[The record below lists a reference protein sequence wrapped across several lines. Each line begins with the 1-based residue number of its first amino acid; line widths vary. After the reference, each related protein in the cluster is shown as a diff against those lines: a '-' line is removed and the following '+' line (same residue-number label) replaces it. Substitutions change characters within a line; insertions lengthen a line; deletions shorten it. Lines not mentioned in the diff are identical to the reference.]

1 MPWRRERL
9 PTTVFWPREVY
20 GPYSPWGHK
29 ESETTERLLLSL
41 GMQKTVSLDRYIFA
55 FVAFALGVKSKK
67 NKKNHHPELC
77 QGAPSFLLGVLWFR
91 PYMEVFS
98 VCFRVALKTSIE
110 ASLVLKVENAKI
122 SSGVFRPCPSQG

>member
-67 NKKNHHPELC
+67 KIITQNYVKEHL
-77 QGAPSFLLGVLWFR
+77 
-91 PYMEVFS
+91 VF
-98 VCFRVALKTSIE
+98 F
-110 ASLVLKVENAKI
+110 
-122 SSGVFRPCPSQG
+122 